1 MTFRRRPARRG
12 LNKPSKSKLERIC
25 SYEQMRS
32 NSLSIA
38 VQWVMFSYIT
48 FAGCPLPLPIS
59 IIRFASAISAFI
71 SAMST
76 LSFSS
81 HSSRVWA

>member
-1 MTFRRRPARRG
+1 MPIENDIPEETGDRHSE
-12 LNKPSKSKLERIC
+12 LELERIC

-32 NSLSIA
+32 NSLFIA

-59 IIRFASAISAFI
+59 IIRFASAISDFI